1 MLGGVFKWWLMVG
14 LFGVDAAKFA
24 DRPSVQPAFAHLTK
38 LRGGATQDKKAEQIK
53 TAEQTKTGKVW
64 VTSSFTRDH
73 VRFAWE
79 LPGYLGAYI
88 NPFSAI
94 EPKTIESVL
103 LTVNSI
109 NTCPYCT
116 GLHGQLFRMAKV
128 AKMEGPEVEFAKV
141 FATEAGRG
149 AAVKKAFA
157 KLVADVG
164 VGKARNIR
172 ALCWALLWGK
182 TTGNSINA
190 VRGKLLSGKLWKLTP
205 FDMLVFA
212 YYGPLFLVIGIMNAG
227 LKFAPNVRAR
237 QSTPTLAETRR
248 NAPAPLSLSYTHSV
262 CVRVV
267 MHVVP
272 DVCIRIVRV
281 PLLPPGG
288 AVVPLPPWCH
298 PLAATDA
305 AHPARWA
312 RLPRAPRARRAVW
325 RPQPLDPNEGD
336 CATLRE
342 ERVLEGQG
350 RHGRATVAPCP
361 GYLGGIWWR
370 D

>member
-1 MLGGVFKWWLMVG
+1 
-14 LFGVDAAKFA
+14 
-24 DRPSVQPAFAHLTK
+24 
-38 LRGGATQDKKAEQIK
+38 
-53 TAEQTKTGKVW
+53 
-64 VTSSFTRDH
+64 
-73 VRFAWE
+73 
-79 LPGYLGAYI
+79 
-88 NPFSAI
+88 
-94 EPKTIESVL
+94 
-103 LTVNSI
+103 
-109 NTCPYCT
+109 
-116 GLHGQLFRMAKV
+116 MAKV

-205 FDMLVFA
+205 FDVLMFA

-237 QSTPTLAETRR
+237 QSTPSLAETRPKR
-248 NAPAPLSLSYTHSV
+248 RPKHARKGASTPLSLVHTQSV
-262 CVRVV
+262 CVCVA
-267 MHVVP
+267 MHVAP

-336 CATLRE
+336 CAALHE

-350 RHGRATVAPCP
+350 RHGATVAPCP
-361 GYLGGIWWR
+361 GQVRGIWWR
-370 D
+370 G